1 MMKCNKTVILSISIL
16 VVACIILALGNPY
29 SLSWPLKCPLYQ
41 ISGLQCPLCG
51 MQRAIHE
58 LLHGNMKEAWS
69 HNPGFFLFSPYWL
82 VVLIGTIFPNLQ
94 KTNSIVRFCLRDK
107 IIFLALIALLVW
119 GIVRNL

>member
-1 MMKCNKTVILSISIL
+1 MKCNKTVILSISIL
-16 VVACIILALGNPY
+16 VVACIILALGNPH

-69 HNPGFFLFSPYWL
+69 LNPGFFLFSPYWL
-82 VVLIGTIFPNLQ
+82 VVLIGTIFTNLQ